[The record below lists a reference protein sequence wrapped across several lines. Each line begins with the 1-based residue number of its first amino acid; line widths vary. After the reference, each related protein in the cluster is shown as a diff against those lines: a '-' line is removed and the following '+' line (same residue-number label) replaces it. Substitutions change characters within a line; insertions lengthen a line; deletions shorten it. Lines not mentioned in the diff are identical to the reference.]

1 MKSFTGFTL
10 ENYSP
15 SWLSSIDNVESKSLE
30 YLAVQVYQN
39 GYINQDI
46 QKCLRKNGKLSKNS
60 KEYKEYII
68 QQINNIDQAFKNSII
83 LKPGTVLWRGTYN
96 TDTEYYTDKFTD
108 LGYVSTAKELNYTVK
123 LWSANGGKILK
134 LIITDEISGIDM
146 NTYLDNVDIDG
157 ESQQEILL
165 PRGLTFTKIEEN
177 NEYVVYNVSKTK
189 ITAK

>member
-1 MKSFTGFTL
+1 MKSFTQFIL

-15 SWLSSIDNVESKSLE
+15 SWLSSIDNMESKSLE
-30 YLAVQVYQN
+30 YLTVQGYQN

-46 QKCLRKNGKLSKNS
+46 QKYLRKNGKLSKNS
-60 KEYKEYII
+60 KEYKEYILQCI
-68 QQINNIDQAFKNSII
+68 KNIDSVFESFKI
-83 LKPGTVLWRGTYN
+83 LKPGTILWRGTYN
-96 TDTEYYTDKFTD
+96 TDTEYYTEKFTD

-134 LIITDEISGIDM
+134 LIIKDEISGIDM
-146 NTYLDNVDIDG
+146 NNYLNSVDIDG

-177 NEYVVYNVSKTK
+177 DRYTIYHVSNKK
-189 ITAK
+189 